1 METHKPEVKKQTSI
15 HMALIP
21 VYFMII
27 ILIIASIGIAVISF
41 SK

>member
-1 METHKPEVKKQTSI
+1 METRKPEVKQTSI
-15 HMALIP
+15 HIALIP

-27 ILIIASIGIAVISF
+27 ILIIVSIGMVVLSF